1 METVMRYALAGLSLF
16 VAAVATTAPV
26 QAHDRYYYAP
36 YPPPVRYVP
45 APRYYYPPPA
55 YYYAPAPAYVY
66 PRRVPY
72 AYYPAYRPYR
82 PYHQT
87 PQGSATFFFKF

>member
-1 METVMRYALAGLSLF
+1 MRYALAGLSLF
-16 VAAVATTAPV
+16 VAAVATTAPA

-36 YPPPVRYVP
+36 YPRPPVRYVVP
-45 APRYYYPPPA
+45 PPRYYQPPPT
-55 YYYAPAPAYVY
+55 YYYAPAPVYAY
-66 PRRVPY
+66 PRPVPY
-72 AYYPAYRPYR
+72 GYYPAYRYR